1 MPCNLIL
8 ARLVKVSWQA
18 RPIFGPASSGQC
30 RPIVGQTFL
39 LFLARLC
46 QFWPWP
52 ATACPGH
59 ADLVCF
65 LLFLL
70 NLGHGQ
76 LQPGQARLTLWP
88 QLPWFFYPLA
98 NIAKARPQAGLT
110 PANSG
115 QALTP
120 VWPDSWCKGMYIS
133 SSFGGSCKMS
143 LYEWSAKFWPEGRP
157 AVLWTP
163 IFGRNTR
170 KIHLISHTFT
180 GKREFWTASFQC
192 LAKSL
197 VVSRWKESWEMAS
210 YWHLLC

>member
-52 ATACPGH
+52 GMACPGH

-76 LQPGQARLTLWP
+76 LQPGQAGLTLWP

-98 NIAKARPQAGLT
+98 NIAKARPQAGLM

-143 LYEWSAKFWPEGRP
+143 LYEWSAGERSLERWH
-157 AVLWTP
+157 P
-163 IFGRNTR
+163 IGTCSACIQN
-170 KIHLISHTFT
+170 
-180 GKREFWTASFQC
+180 GD
-192 LAKSL
+192 LACMVNPL
-197 VVSRWKESWEMAS
+197 YHNLHQLAPGLR
-210 YWHLLC
+210 